1 MERNSRK
8 SNSAQSTVEYFLI
21 LVAVL
26 AAIILS
32 GFLKPDGQL
41 SNAFRDYFTKAS
53 DTITVITAVN

>member
-26 AAIILS
+26 AAVIIS
-32 GFLKPDGQL
+32 GFLKYPDGQL
-41 SNAFRDYFTKAS
+41 YNAFRSYFTKAS
-53 DTITVITAVN
+53 DVITTRTN